1 MHTVDLNGS
10 KLTAVREAYE
20 AYQQDYGPYATP
32 HHGVHLGTAS
42 GGASPHTPASMLT
55 MEGPPAPADFKSAY
69 DKYGAPLGMGSPG
82 GAPSNALSSL
92 GSLAASGGQNSHQ
105 SSASALYSSYG
116 GYTTHLPPSSHSP
129 VAEYKMLGAGGPSHH
144 SQQTQ
149 LPQNSPTL
157 STGSAGGE
165 MPSPPPPHNNNVK
178 GMHKHTPED
187 KNNPDRVKRPMN
199 AFMVWS
205 RGQRR
210 KMAQENPKMHN
221 SEISKRLGSEW
232 KTLSESEK
240 RPFIDEAKRLRA
252 LHMKEHP
259 DYKYRPR
266 RKTKTLMK
274 KDKYPLAGG
283 LLPGDGSTG
292 PRGPASGANSGSQSA
307 AAAAAAAAASAA
319 AARDMYGSMN
329 GYMPNGY
336 YDNMY
341 SQSPYGYGRYD
352 SMSVS
357 AMYSSAAAASSYMNG
372 SYMSSMYPT
381 GGSTMP
387 PTTQPSSGG
396 QGGGSSPYG
405 SMQSMSPVGHA
416 SHSPGSVKSENG
428 GVSMP
433 QDSPTCGSV
442 GGYNVK
448 RELSPP
454 PGGPNVGPPPTS
466 IPPPTVSSGQP
477 QDLNRMISMYL
488 PGGDSAAAAA
498 AVADQ
503 RLHSM
508 YAGHYQAMVQGHALG
523 GVPPGAGGSPH
534 PPSVVDHHLSGGTVG
549 QPGPSPI
556 PAPTP
561 LAHM

>member
-1 MHTVDLNGS
+1 
-10 KLTAVREAYE
+10 
-20 AYQQDYGPYATP
+20 
-32 HHGVHLGTAS
+32 
-42 GGASPHTPASMLT
+42 
-55 MEGPPAPADFKSAY
+55 
-69 DKYGAPLGMGSPG
+69 
-82 GAPSNALSSL
+82 
-92 GSLAASGGQNSHQ
+92 
-105 SSASALYSSYG
+105 
-116 GYTTHLPPSSHSP
+116 
-129 VAEYKMLGAGGPSHH
+129 
-144 SQQTQ
+144 
-149 LPQNSPTL
+149 
-157 STGSAGGE
+157 
-165 MPSPPPPHNNNVK
+165 
-178 GMHKHTPED
+178 
-187 KNNPDRVKRPMN
+187 
-199 AFMVWS
+199 
-205 RGQRR
+205 
-210 KMAQENPKMHN
+210 
-221 SEISKRLGSEW
+221 
-232 KTLSESEK
+232 
-240 RPFIDEAKRLRA
+240 
-252 LHMKEHP
+252 
-259 DYKYRPR
+259 
-266 RKTKTLMK
+266 MK

-283 LLPGDGSTG
+283 LLPGDGSGG
-292 PRGPASGANSGSQSA
+292 PRGPTSGANSGSQS

-341 SQSPYGYGRYD
+341 SQSPYGYGRSAYD

-372 SYMSSMYPT
+372 SYMSSMYPS
-381 GGSTMP
+381 GGNNVP

-433 QDSPTCGSV
+433 QDSP

-454 PGGPNVGPPPTS
+454 PGGPNGPPPS
-466 IPPPTVSSGQP
+466 SVPPPTGSSGQP

-488 PGGDSAAAAA
+488 PGSEGAAAAA
-498 AVADQ
+498 AAADQ

-523 GVPPGAGGSPH
+523 GGPPGAGGSPH
-534 PPSVVDHHLSGGTVG
+534 PPSVVDHHLSGGIG
-549 QPGPSPI
+549 PGSQPGGPGLP
-556 PAPTP
+556 PAPPP

>member
-1 MHTVDLNGS
+1 MISMESAADLGGLKS
-10 KLTAVREAYE
+10 E
-20 AYQQDYGPYATP
+20 YAKY
-32 HHGVHLGTAS
+32 AS
-42 GGASPHTPASMLT
+42 
-55 MEGPPAPADFKSAY
+55 
-69 DKYGAPLGMGSPG
+69 APLGMGSPNAHG
-82 GAPSNALSSL
+82 GAPNALTSL
-92 GSLAASGGQNSHQ
+92 GSLSAAAGGHHGHSQPPPTSIYSG
-105 SSASALYSSYG
+105 YG

-129 VAEYKMLGAGGPSHH
+129 VTDYKSQMLGHP
-144 SQQTQ
+144 QQTQ

-157 STGSAGGE
+157 STGSGGGG
-165 MPSPPPPHNNNVK
+165 PSPTPPHNNNVK
-178 GMHKHTPED
+178 GMGGGHHGKGPDD

-232 KTLSESEK
+232 KTLSETEK

-283 LLPGDGSTG
+283 LMPGDS
-292 PRGPASGANSGSQSA
+292 SGVVGRSVGGNGQSGQS
-307 AAAAAAAAASAA
+307 AAAAAASAA

-336 YDNMY
+336 HASAYDNMY
-341 SQSPYGYGRYD
+341 SQSPYGNGSLYGRYD
-352 SMSVS
+352 SMSAA
-357 AMYSSAAAASSYMNG
+357 AMYSSAAAASSMSSYMNG
-372 SYMSSMYPT
+372 SYMSSMY
-381 GGSTMP
+381 GG
-387 PTTQPSSGG
+387 GG
-396 QGGGSSPYG
+396 GGGGPNGGPNQNQSQGGHQGGGSSPYG

-428 GVSMP
+428 GGQVSMP
-433 QDSPTCGSV
+433 QDSPSCGYSS
-442 GGYNVK
+442 GGVK
-448 RELSPP
+448 REVTPPAGSNGPPPPPSSSHQP
-454 PGGPNVGPPPTS
+454 PGGGGGGGPNPP
-466 IPPPTVSSGQP
+466 P

-488 PGGDSAAAAA
+488 PGGGDAAATAAAASA
-498 AVADQ
+498 AGGDPS

-508 YAGHYQAMVQGHALG
+508 YAGHYQAMVQGHAAAAASAIGAPLPPEHLG
-523 GVPPGAGGSPH
+523 GPPAH
-534 PPSVVDHHLSGGTVG
+534 QPP
-549 QPGPSPI
+549 
-556 PAPTP
+556 AM
-561 LAHM
+561 AHM

>member
-1 MHTVDLNGS
+1 MHAVDINGS

-20 AYQQDYGPYATP
+20 AYQQDYGPYAAP
-32 HHGVHLGTAS
+32 HHGAHLGAAP
-42 GGASPHTPASMLT
+42 GGGSPHPPSSMLS
-55 MEGPPAPADFKSAY
+55 MEGPPPPADFKSAY

-82 GAPSNALSSL
+82 GGPSNALSSL

-105 SSASALYSSYG
+105 PSASALYSSYG

-129 VAEYKMLGAGGPSHH
+129 VEQYKMLGSGGGLPGH
-144 SQQTQ
+144 QTQ

-157 STGSAGGE
+157 STGSAGD
-165 MPSPPPPHNNNVK
+165 MPSPTPPHNNNVK
-178 GMHKHTPED
+178 MAHKHGPDD

-221 SEISKRLGSEW
+221 SEISKRLGTEW

-283 LLPGDGSTG
+283 LMPVDGSGVGG
-292 PRGPASGANSGSQSA
+292 PRGPTSGANCGGQSA
-307 AAAAAAAAASAA
+307 AAAAAAAASAS

-372 SYMSSMYPT
+372 SYMSSMYPN

-387 PTTQPSSGG
+387 PTSQESSGG
-396 QGGGSSPYG
+396 PQGGGSSPYG
-405 SMQSMSPVGHA
+405 SMQSMSPVGQA

-433 QDSPTCGSV
+433 QDSPNGN
-442 GGYNVK
+442 NVK
-448 RELSPP
+448 REWSPPP
-454 PGGPNVGPPPTS
+454 PGGPNGGPPPTS
-466 IPPPTVSSGQP
+466 VRPPTGSSGQQP

-498 AVADQ
+498 AAAAADQ

-523 GVPPGAGGSPH
+523 GGPPGAGGSPH
-534 PPSVVDHHLSGGTVG
+534 PPSVVDHHLSGGPGG
-549 QPGPSPI
+549 QPGLPPV
-556 PAPTP
+556 PAPPP